1 MRTVI
6 LSAGHSTDPK
16 GDRGAQGV
24 NGVWEGDLTVE
35 LRDLIVKE
43 LSALGIQAKTD
54 PNQNALS
61 ATLSFFKSLLTGT
74 AISIDIHWNAFNGV
88 AKGCEVII
96 PESSTSFE
104 RGLASDLVNT
114 ICKTTL
120 ITSRGVKTEAQT
132 ARKRLAWMRPSCENV
147 LIEVCFIDNK
157 QDMLL
162 YNSNKLAVAK
172 NIAKVIHSY
181 ANR

>member
-1 MRTVI
+1 MREI
-6 LSAGHSTDPK
+6 FISAGHSTDPK

-24 NGVWEGDLTVE
+24 NGIWEGDLTVE

-43 LSALGIQAKTD
+43 LSALGIQARID

-61 ATLSFFKSLLTGT
+61 ATLSFFKSLIKGNSI
-74 AISIDIHWNAFNGV
+74 AIDIHWNAFNGI

-96 PESSTSFE
+96 PEKPSVFE
-104 RGLASDLVNT
+104 KNIALDILNT

-120 ITSRGVKTEAQT
+120 ITSRGVKTETQT
-132 ARKRLAWMRPSCENV
+132 ARKRLGWMRQSCETI

-162 YNSNKLAVAK
+162 YNSNKIKLAS
-172 NIAKVIHSY
+172 NIANVIKNY
-181 ANR
+181 LV